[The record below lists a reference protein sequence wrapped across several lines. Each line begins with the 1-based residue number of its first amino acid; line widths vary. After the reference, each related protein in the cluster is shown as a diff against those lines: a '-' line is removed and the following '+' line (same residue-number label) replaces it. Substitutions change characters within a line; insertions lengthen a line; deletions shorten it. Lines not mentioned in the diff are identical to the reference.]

1 MRKKLLAGLILLALL
16 TAWLLWANTA
26 LEVNTFP
33 IESEKLPASFD
44 GFRIAQVS
52 DLHNAGFWQDVA
64 EALRQIQPDIIVL
77 TGDLIDSGRT
87 DVDAALAFAGQ
98 AAQIAPCYFVSG
110 NHEAWSPGHW
120 EKLREGLKQSGIVL
134 LENDRVRLELG
145 GEHVTLLG
153 LSDPSFG
160 GDHARVL
167 GELAAGEGYRI
178 LLSHRPERMK
188 LYAEAGVDLVF
199 SGHAH
204 GGQFRIPF
212 LGGVIA
218 PDQGLFPEYD
228 SGLYEQDGTAM
239 LVSRGIGNSIIPLRI
254 CNRPEILVAQLKVS
268 VGISE

>member
-1 MRKKLLAGLILLALL
+1 MKKWLIAALILAGL
-16 TAWLLWANTA
+16 TGWLLWGNTA
-26 LEVNTFP
+26 LEVNTWV
-33 IESEKLPASFD
+33 IEHDKIPAAFD

-52 DLHNAGFWQDVA
+52 DLHNAGFWQDVV
-64 EALRQIQPDIIVL
+64 EELRQIQPDIIVL

-110 NHEAWSPGHW
+110 NHEAWSSGHW

-134 LENDRVRLELG
+134 LENERVRLELG
-145 GEHVTLLG
+145 GEHVTMLG

-254 CNRPEILVAQLKVS
+254 NNRPEILVAELKIS
-268 VGISE
+268 VGFSE

>member
-1 MRKKLLAGLILLALL
+1 MKKWLIAALILAGL
-16 TAWLLWANTA
+16 TGWLLWGNTA
-26 LEVNTFP
+26 LEVNTWV
-33 IESEKLPASFD
+33 IGNDKIPAAFD

-52 DLHNAGFWQDVA
+52 DLHNAGFWQDVV
-64 EALRQIQPDIIVL
+64 EELRQIQPDIIVL

-110 NHEAWSPGHW
+110 NHEAWSSGHW

-134 LENDRVRLELG
+134 LENERVRLELG
-145 GEHVTLLG
+145 GEHVTMLG

-239 LVSRGIGNSIIPLRI
+239 LVSRGVGNSILPLRI
-254 CNRPEILVAQLKVS
+254 NNRPEILVAELKIS
-268 VGISE
+268 VGFSE

>member
-1 MRKKLLAGLILLALL
+1 MRKKLLAGLILLVLL

-77 TGDLIDSGRT
+77 TGDLIDSGKT

-110 NHEAWSPGHW
+110 NHEAWSPDCW
-120 EKLREGLKQSGIVL
+120 EPLRKGLEQAGIVL
-134 LENDRVRLELG
+134 LENERVSLG
-145 GEHVTLLG
+145 RDGEHLTMLG
-153 LSDPSFG
+153 LSDPAFG
-160 GDHARVL
+160 GDHARIL

-268 VGISE
+268 VGISG

>member
-1 MRKKLLAGLILLALL
+1 MKKWLIAALILAGL
-16 TAWLLWANTA
+16 TGWLLWGNTA
-26 LEVNTFP
+26 LEVNTWV
-33 IESEKLPASFD
+33 IEHDKIPAAFD

-52 DLHNAGFWQDVA
+52 DLHNAGFWQDVV
-64 EALRQIQPDIIVL
+64 EELRQIQPDIIVL

-110 NHEAWSPGHW
+110 NHEAWSSGHW

-134 LENDRVRLELG
+134 LENERVRLELG
-145 GEHVTLLG
+145 GEHVTMLG

-228 SGLYEQDGTAM
+228 SGLYEQGGTAM

>member
-1 MRKKLLAGLILLALL
+1 MVYRIFVEKKEGLDNEARGLLAEGKNLLSID
-16 TAWLLWANTA
+16 T
-26 LEVNTFP
+26 LENVRLFNRYDAEKITEELFNYSVKTVF
-33 IESEKLPASFD
+33 SEPQLDNASK
-44 GFRIAQVS
+44 
-52 DLHNAGFWQDVA
+52 
-64 EALRQIQPDIIVL
+64 E
-77 TGDLIDSGRT
+77 IDRA
-87 DVDAALAFAGQ
+87 DFQAMAKRC
-98 AAQIAPCYFVSG
+98 AAQS
-110 NHEAWSPGHW
+110 
-120 EKLREGLKQSGIVL
+120 IVL

>member
-16 TAWLLWANTA
+16 TARLLWANTA

-64 EALRQIQPDIIVL
+64 EELRQIHPDIIVL

-87 DVDAALAFAGQ
+87 DVDAALAFAEQ

-160 GDHARVL
+160 GDHTRIL

-204 GGQFRIPF
+204 GGQFRIPR

-218 PDQGLFPEYD
+218 PDQGLFPKYD
-228 SGLYEQDGTAM
+228 SGLYEQGGTAM

-254 CNRPEILVAQLKVS
+254 CNRPEILLAELKVS
-268 VGISE
+268 IGISE

>member
-1 MRKKLLAGLILLALL
+1 MLL

-52 DLHNAGFWQDVA
+52 DLHNAGFWQDVV
-64 EALRQIQPDIIVL
+64 EELRQIQPDIIVL

-134 LENDRVRLELG
+134 LENESVSLG
-145 GEHVTLLG
+145 RDGEHLTMLG
-153 LSDPSFG
+153 LSDPAFG
-160 GDHARVL
+160 GDHARIL

>member
-1 MRKKLLAGLILLALL
+1 MRKKLLAGLILLVLL

-64 EALRQIQPDIIVL
+64 EELRQIQPDIIVL

-98 AAQIAPCYFVSG
+98 VAQIAPCYFVSG

-134 LENDRVRLELG
+134 LENERVRLELG

-153 LSDPSFG
+153 LSDPAFG
-160 GDHARVL
+160 GDHTRIL

>member
-1 MRKKLLAGLILLALL
+1 MKKWLIAALILAGL
-16 TAWLLWANTA
+16 TGWLLWGNTA
-26 LEVNTFP
+26 LEVNTWV
-33 IESEKLPASFD
+33 IGNDKIPAAFD

-52 DLHNAGFWQDVA
+52 DLHNAGFWQDVV
-64 EALRQIQPDIIVL
+64 EELRQIQPDIIVL
-77 TGDLIDSGRT
+77 TGDLIDSGKT

-134 LENDRVRLELG
+134 LENERVSLG
-145 GEHVTLLG
+145 RDGEHLTMLG
-153 LSDPSFG
+153 LSDPAFG
-160 GDHARVL
+160 GDHARIL